1 MSGSDSTP
9 GGKTPQAELRRTP
22 RIAVRNRLQGHLIS
36 IDRPVA
42 LRDFSLGGFSIET
55 DDAIPSGSHVVCLQ
69 QGDRWSVTVT
79 AESRHRQTR
88 LLADG
93 SRRYIMGFEY
103 ADQSADTQQTIRLL
117 FERLA
122 AEEP

>member
-1 MSGSDSTP
+1 M
-9 GGKTPQAELRRTP
+9 AELRRTP
-22 RIAVRNRLQGHLIS
+22 RIAVRNRLQGHLVEMG
-36 IDRPVA
+36 RPVG

-55 DDAIPSGSHVVCLQ
+55 DEAIPDGAHLVCIQ

-88 LLADG
+88 LMGDG
-93 SRRYIMGFEY
+93 TRRYIMGFEY
-103 ADQSADTQQTIRLL
+103 ADQSPATQQTIRIL